1 MGQKVHPLGFRLG
14 ITQPH
19 QCQWFLETK
28 DYPNAVYQDFVL
40 RHCLLNNFKKAD
52 ITDID
57 IERNVNQVVIKVIA
71 ARSRLLTSNLN
82 RVTEH
87 LNVLL
92 KLMIRNPGASPWIL
106 ANSNITTTS
115 LDTLNKWNGKI
126 ARSFT
131 NTKSLFTI
139 PEFTKNLRLSD
150 SGGSSSEQITQA
162 VDPFSIKAELETQ
175 EKRNFFENEPRLI
188 LLVGS
193 SSQET
198 ISNSAFLTA
207 KTIQE
212 QLEKRVPFRRAV
224 KVALRRGIAP
234 KGIKIQVSGRL
245 NGAEIARSEWTRQGR
260 VPLHTLR
267 AQVDYC
273 SHQAKTQY
281 GILGIKVW
289 IFKGYKE

>member
-14 ITQPH
+14 VTQQH
-19 QCQWFLETK
+19 QCQWFSETK
-28 DYPNAVYQDFVL
+28 DYPKTVYQDFVL
-40 RHCLLNNFKKAD
+40 RNCLLNNFKKAD
-52 ITDID
+52 ITHID
-57 IERNVNQVVIKVIA
+57 IERSVNQVVIKVVA
-71 ARSRLLTSNLN
+71 ARSRLLTSNIN
-82 RVTEH
+82 TVTEH
-87 LNVLL
+87 LNLLL
-92 KLMIRNPGASPWIL
+92 KLMIRNPLISANAL
-106 ANSNITTTS
+106 ANTNITTGS
-115 LDTLNKWNGKI
+115 LNTLNKWNGKI
-126 ARSFT
+126 ARSFL

-139 PEFTKNLRLSD
+139 PEFTKNLTLN
-150 SGGSSSEQITQA
+150 SSATGETVVED
-162 VDPFSIKAELETQ
+162 VDPFAIKASLEKE
-175 EKRNFFENEPRLI
+175 EKQSFFENEPRLI

-224 KVALRRGIAP
+224 KVALRRGVVP